1 MKKILIVLSII
12 ILAKNSFAQA
22 VVNYTANAAGL
33 ITNPER
39 GFCEYSIVTVP
50 ASGSFTNLAASTFT
64 PLAAKNQSI
73 IFRLYYIPSY
83 LSLATLPANFLTR
96 LQTDFTALRT
106 AGFKVILRFAYKEG
120 TGAFPEPKP
129 YNDAPAK
136 ALLLSHINQLKSTI
150 LANSDVILTF
160 EMGFWGLYG
169 ENYYTDFYGNLIDG
183 LGLTPQNIAD
193 RKEILDAMLTCV
205 GPSRKLATRTPL
217 IKAAIYNQT
226 VAVDSL
232 TLAQVNNGTS
242 KSRVGG
248 FNDCFLAPFFDY
260 GTYVDTASEKPFW
273 ATESNYTIMGGE
285 TCEDN
290 VLNTNCVNAQKEL
303 SRFHWTFCNDLYNQT
318 VVGPTGRWNNEGC
331 LTTIKNNLGY
341 RIKMLSGTYSNGS
354 AMNQVT
360 YNITLRN
367 DGYAAPVN
375 PRNVI
380 LVFKNTV
387 SPFNSFTRA
396 INTDPRLWFS
406 GKTVTL
412 AGTINTLTT
421 LTAGNYSMALLLSD
435 PEPTLTNVKY
445 NIQLANTGTWDAT
458 NGVNNLLHTVNL
470 VAGSGIVPVKII
482 NFAGQMIGSNVKLD
496 WKINSDLAIK
506 NMEVEYST
514 DGVIFTKINTQDFDA
529 AIADYTA
536 YHTTIQKNKMLYRLK
551 IIFPNNSFEY
561 SNIIALK
568 GLVNNNGFQLNG
580 NTFHNQ
586 INFFTYEKAIGN
598 LTVYNAEG
606 RTVYTNNFNTNVGS
620 IDCSTWSKGIYF
632 IKYPKNNSV
641 ETEKV
646 IVF

>member
-1 MKKILIVLSII
+1 MKKIIFVILIVII
-12 ILAKNSFAQA
+12 SGNTFAQA
-22 VVNYTANAAGL
+22 VVNYTANTAGL

-39 GFCEYSIVTVP
+39 GFCEYSIVTNP
-50 ASGSFTNLAASTFT
+50 ASAFTLTAASFT

-73 IFRLYYIPSY
+73 IFRLYYLKPY
-83 LSLATLPANFLTR
+83 LSLATIPATFITK
-96 LQTDFTALRT
+96 LQNDFAAIRA
-106 AGFKVILRFAYKEG
+106 AGFKVILRFAYNDV
-120 TGAFPEPKP
+120 TPAMPP
-129 YNDAPAK
+129 YLDAPNK
-136 ALLLSHINQLKSTI
+136 TLLLSHINQLKPTI
-150 LANSDVILTF
+150 LAANDVIMLF
-160 EMGFWGLYG
+160 ESGFWGTYG
-169 ENYYTDFYGNLIDG
+169 ENYYTDFYGNISTLPG
-183 LGLTPQNIAD
+183 FTPTPTNIAD
-193 RKEILDAMLTCV
+193 RKEILDAMFTCI
-205 GPSRKLATRTPL
+205 GTNRKLAVRTPN
-217 IKAAIYNQT
+217 IKAAYYNQV
-226 VAVDSL
+226 VATDSI
-232 TLAQVNNGTS
+232 TLSQANNGTN

-260 GTYVDTASEKPFW
+260 GTYSDTASEKPFW

-303 SRFHWTFCNDLYNQT
+303 SRFHWTFCNDLYRPEVLT
-318 VVGPTGRWNNEGC
+318 RWSTEGC
-331 LTTIKNNLGY
+331 LPTIKNNLGY
-341 RIKMLSGTYSNGS
+341 RIKMLSGTYSNAM

-360 YNITLRN
+360 YNISLRN

-387 SPFNSFTRA
+387 TSATFTRA

-412 AGTINTLTT
+412 AGTINTPTT
-421 LTAGNYSMALLLSD
+421 LTAGNYAMSLLLSD

-445 NIQLANTGTWDAT
+445 NIQLANTSTWDAV

-482 NFAGQMIGSNVKLD
+482 SFAGQMIGSNVKID
-496 WKINSDLAIK
+496 WKINSDIAIK
-506 NMEVEYST
+506 NMQVEYST
-514 DGVIFTKINTQDFDA
+514 DGINFSAINTQDFDA
-529 AIADYTA
+529 NIADYTA

-561 SNIIALK
+561 SNIIALR
-568 GLVNNNGFQLNG
+568 GIANNNGFQLNG

-586 INFFTYEKAIGN
+586 INFFTYDKVIGN
-598 LTVYNAEG
+598 VMVYNTDGKLMFA
-606 RTVYTNNFNTNVGS
+606 NNFATNTGA
-620 IDCSTWSKGIYF
+620 IDCSTWSKGVYF
-632 IKYPKNNSV
+632 IKYQKNEGV
-641 ETEKV
+641 ETGKV